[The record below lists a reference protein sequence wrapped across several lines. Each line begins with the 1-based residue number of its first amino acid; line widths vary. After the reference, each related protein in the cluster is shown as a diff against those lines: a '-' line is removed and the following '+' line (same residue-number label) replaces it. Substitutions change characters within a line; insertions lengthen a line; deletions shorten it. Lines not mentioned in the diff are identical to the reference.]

1 MDWISAILLFSS
13 SSLVGLDTLLE
24 GPWVS
29 RNLSRVLQAI
39 FVEYVVGPLYH
50 RIYRDSWLISN
61 HLLRNTIIIIMNTL
75 SHHYKSFVEILISFV
90 SSLQTTT
97 TVRRES
103 CFWAW
108 RNDEYA
114 HASLLMTRIASRLK
128 KWEIDFP
135 VPWKSHPSPVLLLAL
150 HLRVETRDIAMH

>member
-1 MDWISAILLFSS
+1 MDWRSAILLFSS
-13 SSLVGLDTLLE
+13 SSLVGVDTLSE

-39 FVEYVVGPLYH
+39 FVECVVGPLYH

-61 HLLRNTIIIIMNTL
+61 HLLRNTIIVIINTL
-75 SHHYKSFVEILISFV
+75 SHHYKSFVEILISFI

-114 HASLLMTRIASRLK
+114 HATLLMTRIASRLK
-128 KWEIDFP
+128 KWGIDFP
-135 VPWKSHPSPVLLLAL
+135 VPWKIAPKSRPFVGSAL
-150 HLRVETRDIAMH
+150 QGRD

>member
-1 MDWISAILLFSS
+1 MDWRSAILLFSS
-13 SSLVGLDTLLE
+13 SSLVGVDTLLE
-24 GPWVS
+24 GPSVS

-39 FVEYVVGPLYH
+39 FVQCVVGPLYH

-61 HLLRNTIIIIMNTL
+61 HLLRNTIIVIINTL
-75 SHHYKSFVEILISFV
+75 SHHCKSFVEILISFV

-97 TVRRES
+97 TTTVRRES

-108 RNDEYA
+108 RNNEYA

-135 VPWKSHPSPVLLLAL
+135 VAWQLHPKVPTFCSLCPSG
-150 HLRVETRDIAMH
+150 